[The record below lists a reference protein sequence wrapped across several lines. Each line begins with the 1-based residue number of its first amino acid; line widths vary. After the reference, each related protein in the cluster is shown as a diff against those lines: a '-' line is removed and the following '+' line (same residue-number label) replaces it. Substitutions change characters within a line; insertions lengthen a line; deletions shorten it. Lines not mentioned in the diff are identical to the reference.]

1 MQVTDQ
7 EEAALRAMLAG
18 RFEEHQRL
26 LGALES
32 SAERTGYTAL
42 VSAAFAVAASE
53 RFPDGTPAAE
63 VVEYV
68 GDVEARGESAG
79 RIDLPVAERLIL
91 AAIADEKT
99 DDIDSQVSFDN
110 QLVLLVA
117 LAGDIPLDDA
127 GRSALL
133 SKARKLAD
141 SRLP

>member
-1 MQVTDQ
+1 
-7 EEAALRAMLAG
+7 
-18 RFEEHQRL
+18 
-26 LGALES
+26 
-32 SAERTGYTAL
+32 
-42 VSAAFAVAASE
+42 
-53 RFPDGTPAAE
+53 
-63 VVEYV
+63 V

-99 DDIDSQVSFDN
+99 GDIDSQVSFDN

-117 LAGDIPLDDA
+117 LVGDPQLDDA
-127 GRSALL
+127 GLNALL